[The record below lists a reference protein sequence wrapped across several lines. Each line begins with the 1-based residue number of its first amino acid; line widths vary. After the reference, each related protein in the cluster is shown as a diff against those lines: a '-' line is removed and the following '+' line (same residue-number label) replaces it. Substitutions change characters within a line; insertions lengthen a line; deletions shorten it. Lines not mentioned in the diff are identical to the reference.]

1 MCQHWLIFFSANENG
16 VATAYIITQLNVVI
30 STLGGMYILHE
41 NKTPKEKKLTIIGLL
56 LIVVGSMVTVF
67 I

>member
-1 MCQHWLIFFSANENG
+1 
-16 VATAYIITQLNVVI
+16 
-30 STLGGMYILHE
+30 MYILHE